1 MQGLLYLIVVW
12 SCIEFYF
19 LVLLLWLVSAV
30 FPHAS
35 VFLRFFT
42 GWKGQI
48 NQWLKNSPKK
58 ASLNMWFTCTMQPS
72 MQAATKK
79 HSWERGGG
87 TEGFFP
93 QNLLFVLFFCHN
105 DIWLIA
111 PSLLR
116 SSWEVCKILFFVPLL
131 QVQVA
136 GKFNTWPY
144 HSQGDR
150 PMWGELKN

>member
-42 GWKGQI
+42 GLKRTNDWKTP
-48 NQWLKNSPKK
+48 LKRLLWTCGSPVPCSPACRLQLRNIAGK
-58 ASLNMWFTCTMQPS
+58 
-72 MQAATKK
+72 
-79 HSWERGGG
+79 GGG

-111 PSLLR
+111 SSLLR

>member
-1 MQGLLYLIVVW
+1 MQFLLYLIVVW
-12 SCIEFYF
+12 SCIEFDF
-19 LVLLLWLVSAV
+19 LVLLISFSCVSSCLSFPQVFHRPEKDKSINDWETPLKRLLWTCGSPVPCSPACRLQ
-30 FPHAS
+30 
-35 VFLRFFT
+35 LRNIA
-42 GWKGQI
+42 GK
-48 NQWLKNSPKK
+48 
-58 ASLNMWFTCTMQPS
+58 
-72 MQAATKK
+72 
-79 HSWERGGG
+79 GG

-150 PMWGELKN
+150 PMWGKLKN